1 MIEFMFSG
9 FWTFFGMMM
18 LISIVMLFV
27 LRLVATIILAY
38 TGDDLS
44 QETRNLISK
53 LAELDGSTKGD

>member
-38 TGDDLS
+38 KGDDLS